1 MPFNR
6 EQFDAAG
13 GDWATGYYCN
23 RILQEVAATRKD
35 AVNHADYKSIIACKY
50 AVLRQSLTYRIVDL
64 VEATMSAWGIGH
76 YLGSIIIGRSV
87 LETVALIHSI
97 ERHAHQHFNAKDFTK
112 LDELATKELYSAK
125 AEDYLLDP
133 KFVATN
139 ILAALDRLD
148 KAVPALKEYH
158 ATLSEYA
165 HPNAKGHHLY
175 FGKYDQEKQTTNFAP
190 EMTRGPGTVRHVT
203 SACLGI
209 IVAQLDLA
217 SIDKL
222 IAEIAE
228 AHEAHLAASKKE

>member
-1 MPFNR
+1 MPFSR
-6 EQFDAAG
+6 EQFEAAG

-23 RILQEVAATRKD
+23 RILEEVATTRSE
-35 AVNHADYKSIIACKY
+35 AVDHADYKSAIACKY

-64 VEATMSAWGIGH
+64 VQATMSAWGNGK
-76 YLGSIIIGRSV
+76 YLGSLIIGRSV

-97 ERHAHQHFNAKDFTK
+97 EHRARQHLSAKDFQK

-125 AEDYLLDP
+125 AKDYLLDP

-148 KAVPALKEYH
+148 KAVPALKKYH

-165 HPNAKGHHLY
+165 HPNAKGHHLF
-175 FGKYDQEKQTTNFAP
+175 FGKYDKDKQKTYFAP
-190 EMTRGPGTVRHVT
+190 DMTRGPGTVRHVM

-209 IVAQLDLA
+209 IVAQLDLLN
-217 SIDKL
+217 IDKL
-222 IAEIAE
+222 ITEIAA